1 MPQEGSGLASDL
13 SVEVGERYDHERHGH
28 VKVTGIWQ
36 GVTSVDRHTT
46 TGEEQTIVIRYSLLT
61 TDDRRGAPDLVD
73 TIDEFLDA
81 IEASD

>member
-13 SVEVGERYDHERHGH
+13 SIEVDERYDHERHGH
-28 VKVTGIWQ
+28 VEATGIWQ
-36 GVTSVDRHTT
+36 GVTSVDRVHN

-61 TDDRRGAPDLVD
+61 TDDRRGPPNLVD
-73 TIDEFLDA
+73 TIDGFLDA